1 MGRFRARDGIAV
13 SLGLRGLDTRILDSP
28 AAPGW
33 PTSAQASGQRAPAVV
48 AIDAAPATAAPTG
61 VGVYV
66 RDLATALVALVPER
80 IALIGVRPDG
90 PLSSVARAARA
101 STPFRGGSH
110 QEWLQRH
117 AASDVQRVGATLVH
131 FTNGHAP
138 LRPGRPFVLTV
149 QDLSVLRSPRLHPP
163 IRVLTAPLTML
174 ASRRA
179 RQVIVPS
186 RATADDLAGM
196 LRVPPARIRVVAHAP
211 STTMVDG
218 APVDDGVLDLLG
230 LRGSDF
236 LLTVGTLEPR
246 KNHVRLMA
254 AFEHLAGD
262 RPELRLAVVGRDGW
276 RDRALL
282 RALEAGGRSG
292 RVVRAGYLPDPQ
304 LRALFQACAVF
315 VYPSLLE
322 GFGLPVVEAM
332 AAGAPV
338 VTSRGSSLPEAAGG
352 AAVLVDPLDPV
363 AIAEG
368 IGRAMED
375 RVRLSTLGRQRAA
388 SRDWRDV
395 ARETLA
401 VYRDV
406 LSPTGQADRAGAR

>member
-1 MGRFRARDGIAV
+1 
-13 SLGLRGLDTRILDSP
+13 
-28 AAPGW
+28 
-33 PTSAQASGQRAPAVV
+33 VV

-66 RDLATALVALVPER
+66 RDLATALIGLAPER

-90 PLSSVARAARA
+90 PLALVARDARA
-101 STPFRGGSH
+101 STTFRGGSH

-117 AASDVQRVGATLVH
+117 AAADARRVGAALVH

-149 QDLSVLRSPRLHPP
+149 QDLSILRSPRLHPP
-163 IRVLTAPLTML
+163 IRVVTAPLAVL

-186 RATADDLAGM
+186 QATAMDLIKM
-196 LRVPPARIRVVAHAP
+196 LRVPAARIRVVAHAP

-218 APVDDGVLDLLG
+218 APVDHEVLDLLS
-230 LRGSDF
+230 LRGSPF

-246 KNHVRLMA
+246 KNHVRLMS
-254 AFEHLAGD
+254 AFEYLARD
-262 RPELRLAVVGRDGW
+262 RPELRLVVVGRDGW
-276 RDRALL
+276 RDSALL
-282 RALEAGGRSG
+282 RALEDGGRGG

-304 LRALFQACAVF
+304 LRALFQACAAF
-315 VYPSLLE
+315 VYPSLQE

-338 VTSRGSSLPEAAGG
+338 VTSDASSLPEAAGG

-368 IGRAMED
+368 IGRAIED
-375 RVRLSTLGRQRAA
+375 RQRLSALGRRRAA

-395 ARETLA
+395 ARETLG
-401 VYRDV
+401 VYEDV
-406 LSPTGQADRAGAR
+406 LSRVVQASRAAAR